1 MPGQDLKSEDE
12 SDLDTVVFQENQ
24 IFKTKGITLKGGFC
38 SALICNSDWNAAG
51 KTLISTFL

>member
-38 SALICNSDWNAAG
+38 SALICNSD
-51 KTLISTFL
+51 